1 MIWPE
6 GIYGNYEAS
15 GAKRYFG
22 SAVTVNGR
30 DDAAGRVD
38 TVFSSDGQQT
48 GQDAMT
54 RIQEMEQFKQEF
66 WTDVAGISKHHTIQ
80 LLAINISDAG
90 WERMKA
96 EPEYRE
102 KMLGLIER
110 DTTANYIRPVDMVLT
125 IGATEREYRGDSWS
139 SGADEFWSKADKK
152 RYIEDRRERKKKRKE
167 YYDKLWLRHFYEH
180 RKLIRGEKK
189 AGNPVLM
196 SELCELYQSSIP
208 FV

>member
-1 MIWPE
+1 MVRTEGWYSEYGTFCPGCYSRTAFTAGEKHSIPE
-6 GIYGNYEAS
+6 DTD
-15 GAKRYFG
+15 
-22 SAVTVNGR
+22 AVSFTG
-30 DDAAGRVD
+30 
-38 TVFSSDGQQT
+38 GQQA
-48 GQDAMT
+48 GKDAMT
-54 RIQEMEQFKQEF
+54 RVQEMEQFKQEF
-66 WTDVAGISKHHTIQ
+66 WAEVAGISKHSTIQ
-80 LLAINISDAG
+80 LLAVNISDAG

-125 IGATEREYRGDSWS
+125 IGATEQEYRGDSWS
-139 SGADEFWSKADKK
+139 SGNSEFWNRAEKK

-167 YYDKLWLRHFYEH
+167 YYDKLWLRHFYEQ
-180 RKLIRGEKK
+180 RRLIRGEKQ

-208 FV
+208 FT